1 VPTSSVRR
9 WWIAASTLNVLNVII
24 AGTWLLTYTPAHRL
38 NPTCETIGE
47 IISYTHKQTDDLN
60 NRFEYPTEGKPQP
73 TEKDLQGWSNGMRH
87 YAEQLKQLTKL
98 DPPDKQLDPTMLTS
112 LIDDSQEVVYLFDYP
127 GDGVP
132 FTGNTP
138 PPLWMKRYNDVADDL
153 EMNLHLLD
161 VHLLDVNCPGGTGN
175 PKYVEPTGTTPTT
188 TPQPA
193 PAAGIAGNTDIT
205 DKLLKPSELASIVGD
220 AEMKEVDNYTDL
232 HGIHTQGVD
241 PPDCAARVGV
251 GNTFAYYGSGR
262 AATAGSG
269 TIGARDRVSQL
280 ITVWQDREQ
289 PRKVVSQSA
298 YEREHYCPFPFT
310 TPASSGDAQ
319 IHWVPHRNPATPT
332 SPTNYVTWYYSED
345 EQPPQTCYHVMDSRA
360 NVLVED
366 ITCGDANTDDQANEI
381 ANQAHEIA
389 NRILNNFPQ

>member
-1 VPTSSVRR
+1 LTV
-9 WWIAASTLNVLNVII
+9 NVLNVII
-24 AGTWLLTYTPAHRL
+24 AGIWLPTYAPAHRL

-47 IISYTHKQTDDLN
+47 IISYTHTQTDDLN
-60 NRFEYPTEGKPQP
+60 DRFERVSQPRP
-73 TEKDLQGWSNGMRH
+73 TEKDLQGWSNGMRD

-98 DPPDKQLDPTMLTS
+98 DPPEKQLDPTMLTY
-112 LIDDSQEVVYLFDYP
+112 LTNYSQEIVYLFDYAEKAAE
-127 GDGVP
+127 
-132 FTGNTP
+132 FSGNTP
-138 PPLWMKRYNDVADDL
+138 PPLWMTRYNNVAYEL
-153 EMNLHLLD
+153 EMLLHLLD
-161 VHLLDVNCPGGTGN
+161 SNCPAGTGK

-188 TPQPA
+188 TPEPA
-193 PAAGIAGNTDIT
+193 PAAGITGNEDIT

-220 AEMKEVDNYTDL
+220 TEMKEADNYTDL
-232 HGIHTQGVD
+232 DGIDTQGVD

-262 AATAGSG
+262 AATAGSR

-289 PRKVVSQSA
+289 PKKVVSQSA
-298 YEREHYCPFPFT
+298 YEWEHYCSHRFT
-310 TPASSGDAQ
+310 TPASSSDAQ

-332 SPTNYVTWYYSED
+332 SPTNYLTWYYSED

-381 ANQAHEIA
+381 ANQAKEIA
-389 NRILNNFPQ
+389 NRMLNNFPQ

>member
-1 VPTSSVRR
+1 LS
-9 WWIAASTLNVLNVII
+9 
-24 AGTWLLTYTPAHRL
+24 
-38 NPTCETIGE
+38 PTCKTVGE
-47 IISYTHKQTDDLN
+47 IKSYTHQQTVNLN
-60 NRFEYPTEGKPQP
+60 DRFEHPSQPQP
-73 TEKDLQGWSNGMRH
+73 TEKDLQGWANGMRH
-87 YAEQLKQLTKL
+87 YAEQLKQLTKH
-98 DPPDKQLDPTMLTS
+98 DPPDQQLDPTMLTY
-112 LIDDSQEVVYLFDYP
+112 LTNDSQEVVYLFDYP

-138 PPLWMKRYNDVADDL
+138 PPLWMTRYNEVADDL
-153 EMNLHLLD
+153 EMTL
-161 VHLLDVNCPGGTGN
+161 HLLDVNCPGGTGN

-193 PAAGIAGNTDIT
+193 PAAGITGNEDIT
-205 DKLLKPSELASIVGD
+205 GKLLKPSELASIVGD

-289 PRKVVSQSA
+289 PNKVLSQSA
-298 YEREHYCPFPFT
+298 YEWENYCRQRFT
-310 TPASSGDAQ
+310 TTADNSDAQ
-319 IHWVPHRNPATPT
+319 IHWVPDLGPVERD
-332 SPTNYVTWYYSED
+332 SPTRIITWYYSED

-360 NVLVED
+360 HVLVED
-366 ITCGDANTDDQANEI
+366 ITCGDANTDAQANEI
-381 ANQAHEIA
+381 ANQAKEIA
-389 NRILNNFPQ
+389 NRMLNNFPQ

>member
-1 VPTSSVRR
+1 VPTSSVRS

-24 AGTWLLTYTPAHRL
+24 AGTWLTYTPAHRL
-38 NPTCETIGE
+38 NPTCKTIGE
-47 IISYTHKQTDDLN
+47 IISYTRTQTDDLN
-60 NRFEYPTEGKPQP
+60 NRFEDPRKPNP
-73 TEKDLQGWSNGMRH
+73 SEKDLQGWANGMRDF
-87 YAEQLKQLTKL
+87 AEQLKQLTKL
-98 DPPDKQLDPTMLTS
+98 DPPDKQLDPTMLTY
-112 LIDDSQEVVYLFDYP
+112 LTNDSQEIVYLFDCAEKAAE
-127 GDGVP
+127 
-132 FTGNTP
+132 FSGNTP
-138 PPLWMKRYNDVADDL
+138 PPLWMTRYNDVAEDL
-153 EMNLHLLD
+153 EMTLHLLE
-161 VHLLDVNCPGGTGN
+161 VNCPAGTGN
-175 PKYVEPTGTTPTT
+175 AKYVEPTRTTPTT

-193 PAAGIAGNTDIT
+193 PTAGITGNEDIT

-251 GNTFAYYGSGR
+251 GNAFAYYGSGR

-289 PRKVVSQSA
+289 PKKVVSQLA
-298 YEREHYCPFPFT
+298 YERERYCPHPFT
-310 TPASSGDAQ
+310 APASSSNAQ
-319 IHWVPHRNPATPT
+319 IHWVPHRSPATPT

-345 EQPPQTCYHVMDSRA
+345 EQPPQTCYHVVDSRA
-360 NVLVED
+360 NVLVEN

-381 ANQAHEIA
+381 ANQAKEIA
-389 NRILNNFPQ
+389 NRMLNNFPQ